1 MAVGGIL
8 LVACGPAVRPTAN
21 AVGSTPSVDTS
32 TESNKGATLPPTPS
46 PETSASPVETV
57 ASTLSE
63 VIIAEPG
70 AALVP
75 ATPIPVMA
83 ADKLLSDAA
92 ASKLMSDLISDEQ
105 GVVNE
110 ALQTIEESDD
120 TRFIGVLLE
129 MMRARQLGIVSG
141 SHRGIIDSMESL
153 SGEKFGQDWPAWV
166 EWYGK
171 TDLVPP
177 PGFTSWKG
185 TILARIDPGFA
196 DFLQDGFP
204 SRIRVEEILWGGV
217 GIDGIPPLEHAPMIP
232 GSEAD
237 YLLDNEPV
245 FGVVVND
252 DARAYPLRIVD
263 NHEMANDTIG
273 GVPMSLAYCT
283 LCGAAI
289 AYDGR
294 ASNGETYNFG
304 TSGFLYRSN
313 KLMYDRTT
321 QTLWNQLTGEPVLG
335 ELADTDVSLDILPVV
350 LTSWG
355 DWLQQHPDTQ
365 VLDRETGVYPADF
378 YESGVL
384 YGNYFSAE
392 ETMFPVWQRSDL
404 LADKDFVYALNVEGI
419 PKAYD
424 VRTLAEDHV
433 VNDMIG
439 DTTVV
444 LIAPRD
450 PIIVNGIHRT
460 AGSVRYT
467 NGSEVR
473 AYNRGDNVFVP
484 GPEPN
489 VVLDADGS
497 EWQVTEEGLVGPEG
511 EVAPRI
517 TGHLAYWFGW
527 FAFFP
532 NTLLYPDLSSN

>member
-1 MAVGGIL
+1 M
-8 LVACGPAVRPTAN
+8 
-21 AVGSTPSVDTS
+21 
-32 TESNKGATLPPTPS
+32 
-46 PETSASPVETV
+46 

-63 VIIAEPG
+63 AIIAEPG
-70 AALVP
+70 KALVP
-75 ATPIPVMA
+75 ATPFPVLA
-83 ADKLLSDAA
+83 ADKNLSDGA
-92 ASKLMSDLISDEQ
+92 ASKLMSDLISSEQ
-105 GVVNE
+105 GVADE
-110 ALQTIEESDD
+110 ALQTIEESGD

-129 MMRARQLGIVSG
+129 MIRARQLGIVSG
-141 SHRGIIDSMESL
+141 SHRGIIEALESL
-153 SGEKFGQDWPAWV
+153 SGEEFGQDWPGWV

-185 TILARIDPGFA
+185 TILGRIDPGFA

-217 GIDGIPPLEHAPMIP
+217 AIDGIPPLEHAPMIP
-232 GSEAD
+232 GSEAE
-237 YLLDNEPV
+237 YLFDNEPV

-263 NHEMANDTIG
+263 NHEMANDTID

-294 ASNGETYNFG
+294 ATNGETYDFG

-321 QTLWNQLTGEPVLG
+321 RTLWNQLTGEPVLG
-335 ELADTDVSLDILPVV
+335 ELADTDVSLDLLPVV

-355 DWLQQHPDTQ
+355 DWIEQHPDTQ

-384 YGNYFSAE
+384 YGNYFAAN
-392 ETMFPVWQRSDL
+392 ETMFPVWQRSEL
-404 LADKDFVYALNVEGI
+404 LENKDFVYALNIEGI

-424 VRTLAEDHV
+424 VRTLTEEKV
-433 VNDMIG
+433 VNDSIG
-439 DTTVV
+439 DVPVV

-450 PIIVNGIHRT
+450 LVTVNGVHRT
-460 AGSVRYT
+460 VGSVTYT
-467 NGSEVR
+467 NGGEVR
-473 AYNRGDNVFVP
+473 AYNRGDNVFAA
-484 GPEPN
+484 GSESDIL
-489 VVLDADGS
+489 LDANGG
-497 EWQVTEEGLVGPEG
+497 EWQVTEKGLMGPYG

-517 TGHLAYWFGW
+517 NGHLAYWFGW
-527 FAFFP
+527 YAFFP
-532 NTLLYPDLSSN
+532 NTLLYPDSASG